1 MGIMIKHI
9 VTIALLAYV
18 AQAASWTNH
27 AIAAF
32 NLSQNSH
39 HNWTAGGEDAIVWQA
54 SLQAGS
60 EAAFTSWNWNNTID
74 LAYGRTQIDD
84 QASRKHLDKLF
95 FESLVNY
102 NLRTT
107 LKPYVA
113 GRAESQFT
121 KSYVYSDTA
130 ARVAISNFWDPGY
143 LTESVGLS
151 YIPNTIFQTRLGFA
165 LKQTFSEEYAWAD
178 DPETLDKIETFKNEP
193 GLESISEVNLPWNE
207 IVVFKSRLS
216 AFVNFK
222 GTEEIDG
229 RWENTLNAQVSKYL
243 VFSAGLEMLYDKDLS
258 VDSQLRQSLTIG
270 LTYQLI

>member
-1 MGIMIKHI
+1 MKKQIL
-9 VTIALLAYV
+9 TIALLACA
-18 AQAASWTNH
+18 AQAASWTNS

-32 NLSQNSH
+32 NLSQNSN

-54 SLQAGS
+54 TLQAGS
-60 EAAFTSWNWNNTID
+60 EAAFTSWNWKNTLD
-74 LAYGRTQIDD
+74 LAYGRTQINN
-84 QASRKHLDKLF
+84 QASRKHLDKLI

-102 NLRTT
+102 NLLAT

-130 ARVAISNFWDPGY
+130 ARLTISNFWDPGY
-143 LTESVGLS
+143 LTESAGLS
-151 YIPNTIFQTRLGFA
+151 YIPNKIFQTRLGFA
-165 LKQTFSEEYAWAD
+165 LKQTFSADYGWAD
-178 DPETLDKIETFKNEP
+178 DAETVDEIETFKNEP

-207 IVVFKSRLS
+207 IVVYKSRLS

-222 GTEEIDG
+222 GTDEIDG
-229 RWENTLNAQVSKYL
+229 RWENSLNAQVSKYL

>member
-1 MGIMIKHI
+1 MIKHI